1 MGTGVEEAFL
11 LDAGAEALGGA
22 ELLGGAEALGAGAEL
37 GAGAL
42 GGAEALGSAGIG
54 SLVGDLGSAYGGL
67 NGAGA
72 FLNPSFAANL
82 GVGATDY
89 GALLGGNSSLTG
101 GITSLGAPGY
111 SSTLPGSLNPTGIY
125 ATQTGASLT
134 PYSPIQSL
142 SGVGPAIT
150 PTQELLIPNQYENV
164 FTGAENSTNPLT
176 VGEGTIYTPPTTA
189 NTPGFF
195 NNLKTAV
202 NPFSDTNALDRLSAL
217 GNAGSKA
224 AEAVFLNKDG
234 DLNMSTVLAGLSLYP
249 TYAAAKAKAGEKG
262 IPFSEADYQA
272 GKIAPSK
279 ERFAMMAPKSAFG
292 IRSIAAN
299 GGRMGFGSGGM
310 SDNRISQLI
319 QLLRDA
325 DARGDQDTVDQIK
338 LDLYRETR
346 KATGGRIGYK
356 DGKLV
361 LEEGPANKATR
372 LQMEKAAREAQK
384 RYADMKAQDK
394 LMDENYKRI
403 APYESLKELKTLYD
417 MAPDEGYPP
426 MPEPTPPEGVLS
438 IRLTPTQKKAKGG
451 RAGYAD
457 GAGPIPLGLV
467 DYRGTP
473 WENSFK
479 AVTQPIERKIGLF
492 SNPDGSY
499 PGENM
504 TNPIQALPR
513 PGQYDTSGD
522 GMESLIKQPYVPTN
536 RPVNDLY
543 QYYLNQENDED
554 KRKQIMGRV
563 NPLFGIKKAHGGMMN
578 HPIRRLEGGI
588 SELDLRAKGGFIPIG
603 VKEKAD
609 DVPAML
615 SKNEF
620 VFTADAVRNAGGG
633 SINKGAQKMYKLM
646 KSLENKK
653 VNRKAN

>member
-1 MGTGVEEAFL
+1 MGTGVEEIAL

-164 FTGAENSTNPLT
+164 FTGAEDSTNPLT

-195 NNLKTAV
+195 NSLKTAV

-234 DLNMSTVLAGLSLYP
+234 NLNMSTVLAGLSLYP

-438 IRLTPTQKKAKGG
+438 IRLTPAQQKAHGG
-451 RAGYAD
+451 KITKRENYFIGSSFFPGVAGSSVAEPVS
-457 GAGPIPLGLV
+457 GG
-467 DYRGTP
+467 
-473 WENSFK
+473 S
-479 AVTQPIERKIGLF
+479 IGGG
-492 SNPDGSY
+492 DGS
-499 PGENM
+499 GFGGM
-504 TNPIQALPR
+504 LTRLIQQNPNLFQAVQPQL
-513 PGQYDTSGD
+513 QKTSSSNNNFIDVNGD
-522 GMESLIKQPYVPTN
+522 GIDDRIQ
-536 RPVNDLY
+536 
-543 QYYLNQENDED
+543 Q
-554 KRKQIMGRV
+554 
-563 NPLFGIKKAHGGMMN
+563 KAHGGMMN

-633 SINKGAQKMYKLM
+633 SINKGAQRMYKLM

>member
-1 MGTGVEEAFL
+1 MGTGVEEIAL
-11 LDAGAEALGGA
+11 LDAGAGALG
-22 ELLGGAEALGAGAEL
+22 GAEL

-89 GALLGGNSSLTG
+89 GALLGGNSSLAS
-101 GITSLGAPGY
+101 GITGLGPPGY

-150 PTQELLIPNQYENV
+150 PTQELLIP
-164 FTGAENSTNPLT
+164 
-176 VGEGTIYTPPTTA
+176 PTTA
-189 NTPGFF
+189 NTPGFWK
-195 NNLKTAV
+195 NLGTALD
-202 NPFSDTNALDRLSAL
+202 PTSDTNALDRLSAL

-234 DLNMSTVLAGLSLYP
+234 NLNMSTVLAGLSLYP

-272 GKIAPSK
+272 NKIAPSK

-438 IRLTPTQKKAKGG
+438 IRLTPTQKKAHGG
-451 RAGYAD
+451 KITKRENYFIGSSFFPGVAGSSVAEPVS
-457 GAGPIPLGLV
+457 GGSTGGESGFGNMGGELTGMLTRLIQQNPNL
-467 DYRGTP
+467 
-473 WENSFK
+473 FQ
-479 AVTQPIERKIGLF
+479 AVQPQLQKTSS
-492 SNPDGSY
+492 SNNDFIDV
-499 PGENM
+499 N
-504 TNPIQALPR
+504 
-513 PGQYDTSGD
+513 GD
-522 GMESLIKQPYVPTN
+522 GIDDRIQ
-536 RPVNDLY
+536 
-543 QYYLNQENDED
+543 Q
-554 KRKQIMGRV
+554 
-563 NPLFGIKKAHGGMMN
+563 KAHGGMMN

-653 VNRKAN
+653 VNRRTN

>member
-1 MGTGVEEAFL
+1 
-11 LDAGAEALGGA
+11 
-22 ELLGGAEALGAGAEL
+22 
-37 GAGAL
+37 
-42 GGAEALGSAGIG
+42 
-54 SLVGDLGSAYGGL
+54 
-67 NGAGA
+67 
-72 FLNPSFAANL
+72 
-82 GVGATDY
+82 
-89 GALLGGNSSLTG
+89 
-101 GITSLGAPGY
+101 
-111 SSTLPGSLNPTGIY
+111 
-125 ATQTGASLT
+125 
-134 PYSPIQSL
+134 
-142 SGVGPAIT
+142 
-150 PTQELLIPNQYENV
+150 
-164 FTGAENSTNPLT
+164 
-176 VGEGTIYTPPTTA
+176 
-189 NTPGFF
+189 
-195 NNLKTAV
+195 
-202 NPFSDTNALDRLSAL
+202 
-217 GNAGSKA
+217 
-224 AEAVFLNKDG
+224 
-234 DLNMSTVLAGLSLYP
+234 
-249 TYAAAKAKAGEKG
+249 
-262 IPFSEADYQA
+262 
-272 GKIAPSK
+272 
-279 ERFAMMAPKSAFG
+279 MAPKSAFG

-438 IRLTPTQKKAKGG
+438 IRLTPTQKKA
-451 RAGYAD
+451 
-457 GAGPIPLGLV
+457 
-467 DYRGTP
+467 
-473 WENSFK
+473 
-479 AVTQPIERKIGLF
+479 
-492 SNPDGSY
+492 
-499 PGENM
+499 
-504 TNPIQALPR
+504 
-513 PGQYDTSGD
+513 
-522 GMESLIKQPYVPTN
+522 
-536 RPVNDLY
+536 
-543 QYYLNQENDED
+543 
-554 KRKQIMGRV
+554 
-563 NPLFGIKKAHGGMMN
+563 HGGMMN
-578 HPIRRLEGGI
+578 HPIRRLEGGV

-633 SINKGAQKMYKLM
+633 HVNKGAIKMYKLM

-653 VNRKAN
+653 INRKKAN